1 MQPNYNLLKA
11 KQLIK
16 KSKIILAYVLLSSEE
31 GQYIR
36 VYKNDLLMLLE
47 NGADFDLDRFN
58 LHKDG
63 NLYIN

>member
-1 MQPNYNLLKA
+1 MQPNYSLLKV

-47 NGADFDLDRFN
+47 NDADFDLNRFN

>member
-47 NGADFDLDRFN
+47 NDTDFDLDRFN